1 MRRAALCLV
10 LALCTCGG
18 RRMHSTRPAA
28 PREHVPTAQ
37 DHLIALLPAGAQ
49 IVVELDLARL
59 RANPVVGAT
68 VTKLLG
74 AGTVPQL
81 APMPAADRVVLA
93 AYGVGTAQAATV
105 TLIESKAPIE
115 GAKPIADG
123 VWGLGPPEWIDP
135 IENRASLAGAGV
147 GKQLQPAED
156 LIALR
161 DRALPPGAPGS
172 SLRVT
177 ARLGFEARVSLARET
192 GLDSAPAQLSVWG
205 DVVDDAA
212 IVVWA
217 DASDPGEK
225 TTKQAVA
232 RLESALRGALG
243 ALAAEPIAQALGL
256 SSSISGAQLSVHGRW
271 VRCVIAIGPQHLK
284 RVVGR
289 ADALLAK

>member
-192 GLDSAPAQLSVWG
+192 GLDSAPAQLSLWG
-205 DVVDDAA
+205 DVVDDLA

-225 TTKQAVA
+225 ATKQAVA

-243 ALAAEPIAQALGL
+243 ALAAEPLARALGL
-256 SSSISGAQLSVHGRW
+256 SAAISGAQLTVQGRW
-271 VRCVIAIGPQHLK
+271 VRCVITVGPQYLK
-284 RVVGR
+284 RVVAR

>member
-1 MRRAALCLV
+1 MKVALCVL
-10 LALCTCGG
+10 LALGACGG
-18 RRMHSTRPAA
+18 RRMHSTRPVA
-28 PREHVPTAQ
+28 REHVPTAQ
-37 DHLIALLPAGAQ
+37 DHLLALLPAGAQ

-105 TLIESKAPIE
+105 TLIESRVAIE
-115 GAKPIADG
+115 GAKPVADG
-123 VWGLGPPEWIDP
+123 VWGLGPPEWIEP
-135 IENRASLAGAGV
+135 IENRAALASAGV
-147 GKQLQPAED
+147 GKQLQPAAE

-172 SLRVT
+172 ALRVT
-177 ARLGFEARVSLARET
+177 ARLGFEARVSLARQT
-192 GLDSAPAQLSVWG
+192 GLDSAPAQLSLWA
-205 DVVDDAA
+205 DVVDDLA

-225 TTKQAVA
+225 ATKQAVA

-243 ALAAEPIAQALGL
+243 ALAAEPMARALGL

-284 RVVGR
+284 RIVDR